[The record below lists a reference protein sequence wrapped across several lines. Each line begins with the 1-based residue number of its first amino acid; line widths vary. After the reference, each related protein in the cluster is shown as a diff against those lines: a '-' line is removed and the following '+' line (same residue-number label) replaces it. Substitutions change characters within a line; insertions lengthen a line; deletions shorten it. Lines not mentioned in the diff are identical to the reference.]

1 MEAGATAGR
10 EFAVVWTRE
19 EMRAGILRESPYWG
33 KEMWAVRDETG
44 KIAGVL
50 WVELPLQDNPSLITV
65 DINVPPERRR
75 QGYGS
80 ALVRVAGDRA
90 AYHGRTVVHSEVTAP
105 LGGVAA
111 GQAFARANGLTVA
124 NVEMHRILELPLEQ
138 VFLEKLAAEVAEHHR
153 GYRLVSWQDRCPDE
167 LVDAY
172 AALESTFMT
181 ESPQGELEVEAEVWD
196 ADRVRSREEHA
207 RAQGR
212 TGWATVAIAPDG
224 TLAGNTELY
233 LSSHDPVNAF
243 QSGTLVAPAHR
254 GHRLGLALKV
264 RNHLELQRSHSERL
278 VVHTWNAE
286 QNTAMNA
293 VNERLGFRPV
303 EQSEEW
309 QRRI

>member
-1 MEAGATAGR
+1 MVAGATADR

-19 EMRAGILRESPYWG
+19 EMRVGILRESTYWD
-33 KEMWAVRDETG
+33 KEMWTVRDETG
-44 KIAGVL
+44 AIAGVL
-50 WVELPLQDNPSLITV
+50 WIQMPLRDNPSLITV

-75 QGYGS
+75 QGYGT
-80 ALVRVAGDRA
+80 ALARVAGERA
-90 AYHGRTVVHSEVTAP
+90 AYHGRTVVHGEVSAP
-105 LGGVAA
+105 LGGTAA

-138 VFLEKLAAEVAEHHR
+138 TFLEKLAAEVAEYHR
-153 GYRLVSWQDRCPDE
+153 GYRLVSWQDRCPDD

-181 ESPQGELEVEAEVWD
+181 EAPQGELELEAEVWD
-196 ADRVRSREEHA
+196 AERVRSKEDRT

-233 LSSHDPVNAF
+233 LSGQDPVNAF

-264 RNHLELQRSHSERL
+264 RNHLELQRIHSDRR
-278 VVHTWNAE
+278 VVHTWNGE